1 MGCGAGLTPRSMASA
16 DTNIGGKFRLIS
28 GSPQISHAVNAGW
41 LRNVH
46 LGQGKRPSDVTGGA
60 SGGGRKGNWEGSKCG
75 WRGDSG
81 LSVPAG
87 GGIPQFRHG
96 GIGDV
101 GEKLEGY
108 GFEKVQ

>member
-1 MGCGAGLTPRSMASA
+1 MASA
-16 DTNIGGKFRLIS
+16 DANIGGKFGLIS
-28 GSPQISHAVNAGW
+28 GSPHISHAVIAGW

-46 LGQGKRPSDVTGGA
+46 LGQGKRPFAITGGVGA
-60 SGGGRKGNWEGSKCG
+60 RRKGNWEGVKCG